1 MKSLYNI
8 KNHLKLSLGL
18 FVLLLAF
25 LFTSFL
31 EQQKLKEIEERFLS
45 IFADRLVP
53 ATDLFFI
60 SDQLYERRLNLQAYL
75 LEQEREM
82 PVPPVEL
89 KEQADIIDSLLLKY
103 ENTFLVENEEVCL
116 NSLRRKW
123 KDYKAGETEILKL
136 ASENRKKEALA
147 LFRSAE
153 SANFKSMIVD
163 LHLLT
168 KIQSQ
173 VGEDLTMSS
182 KISVSG
188 SNSIFALQFGITII
202 IALICNG
209 LLMANKVIRQPK
221 QKFHL
226 N

>member
-18 FVLLLAF
+18 FVLLLTF
-25 LFTSFL
+25 IFTSFL
-31 EQQKLKEIEERFLS
+31 EQQKLKEIEQRFLS

-60 SDQLYERRLNLQAYL
+60 SDQLYERRLKFQAYL
-75 LEQEREM
+75 LEQEGGSRL
-82 PVPPVEL
+82 PPFQL
-89 KEQADIIDSLLLKY
+89 KEQTGIIDSLLLKY
-103 ENTFLVENEEVCL
+103 ENTYLVENEEVCL
-116 NSLRRKW
+116 NSFRRKW
-123 KDYKAGETEILKL
+123 KEYKAGETEILKL
-136 ASENRKKEALA
+136 ASENRKQEALA
-147 LFRSAE
+147 KFRSAE
-153 SANFKSMIVD
+153 TTNFKSMIVD

-173 VGEDLTMSS
+173 VGEDLTRSS
-182 KISVSG
+182 KSSVSG

-209 LLMANKVIRQPK
+209 LLLANKGIKQPG